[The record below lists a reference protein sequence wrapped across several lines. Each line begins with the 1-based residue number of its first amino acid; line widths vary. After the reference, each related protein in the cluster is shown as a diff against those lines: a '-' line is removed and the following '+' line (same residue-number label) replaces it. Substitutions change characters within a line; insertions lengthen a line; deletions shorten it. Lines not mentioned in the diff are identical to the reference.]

1 MNPADPANR
10 TRLRVHAAG
19 LALAGLLALASL
31 PLAGCARDE
40 PVYGKASAPSNPEM
54 ISDTEEMSR
63 RQSR

>member
-1 MNPADPANR
+1 MNPANR
-10 TRLRVHAAG
+10 TTRRVHATG
-19 LALAGLLALASL
+19 LALASLLALGAL

-40 PVYGKASAPSNPEM
+40 PVYGRASAPSNPEM

>member
-1 MNPADPANR
+1 MNPINR
-10 TRLRVHAAG
+10 ATTRIHAAG
-19 LALAGLLALASL
+19 LALAGLLALAAL

-40 PVYGKASAPSNPEM
+40 PVYGRASAPSNPEM